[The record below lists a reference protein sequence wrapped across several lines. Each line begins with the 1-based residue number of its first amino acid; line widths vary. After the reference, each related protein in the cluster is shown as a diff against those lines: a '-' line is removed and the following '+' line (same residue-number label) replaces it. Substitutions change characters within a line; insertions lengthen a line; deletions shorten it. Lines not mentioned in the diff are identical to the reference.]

1 MTAAL
6 AAGGASMIDPRM
18 AALTGLATLPYFG
31 IGERLMFAPRP
42 ASFTEAVQRAR
53 AASPFAVPGLLGLT
67 Q

>member
-1 MTAAL
+1 
-6 AAGGASMIDPRM
+6 MIDPRM